1 VDHVVLDTRDGMDA
15 AVHVYRSLGF
25 CLTERGRHT
34 LGSINHLAVFERD
47 YLELLGFETAAG
59 APRADIALYPA
70 GLNGLVFGTESA
82 DGVFRDLRAKDVAVE
97 EPQAFSRPVILPDG
111 SRDARFQV
119 ARLRQGAA
127 AFGRLYF
134 CRHLTPELVWRPEW
148 QRHPN
153 GATGVARVSI
163 AAQAPAV
170 SAELFLRMFGRDHV
184 REAAAGTWQ
193 VTAGTVRIEVLP
205 LETLQRQLGQA
216 MPEAAGRGDF
226 MARLS
231 IRTASLA
238 QTSAVLRSAAI
249 PFQHI
254 QPGSILVPARAAGNV
269 GLEFVQGWL

>member
-15 AVHVYRSLGF
+15 AVHAYRSLGF

-47 YLELLGFETAAG
+47 YLELLGFDGAAG
-59 APRADIALYPA
+59 APRVDIAPFPA
-70 GLNGLVFGTESA
+70 GLNGLVFATESA
-82 DGVFRDLRAKDVAVE
+82 DGVYRDLRARDVAVE

-111 SRDARFQV
+111 ARDARFQV

-153 GATGVARVSI
+153 GATGVARISI
-163 AAQAPAV
+163 AARVPAV
-170 SAELFLRMFGRDHV
+170 SAELFLRMFGRDRV
-184 REAAAGTWQ
+184 REAAGGTWQ
-193 VTAGTVRIEVLP
+193 VAAGTVHIEILP
-205 LETLQRQLGQA
+205 LETLQRQLGEA

-231 IRTASLA
+231 IWTASLA
-238 QTSAVLRSAAI
+238 QASAVLRSAAI
-249 PFQHI
+249 SFRQGE
-254 QPGSILVPARAAGNV
+254 PGRILVPAHAAGNV
-269 GLEFVQGWL
+269 ALEFVEGQA